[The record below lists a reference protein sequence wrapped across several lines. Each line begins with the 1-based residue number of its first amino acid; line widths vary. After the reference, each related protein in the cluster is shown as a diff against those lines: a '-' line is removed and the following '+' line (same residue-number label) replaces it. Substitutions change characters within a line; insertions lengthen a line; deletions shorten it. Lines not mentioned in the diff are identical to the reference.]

1 MEHRRLYEIKIETL
15 EKENESLKK
24 ELEKQELIKEGYKKK
39 FLNGIKNIKTYENK

>member
-24 ELEKQELIKEGYKKK
+24 ELEKQGTEKGVLKR
-39 FLNGIKNIKTYENK
+39 

>member
-24 ELEKQELIKEGYKKK
+24 NLKNKNLSKKVIRRK
-39 FLNGIKNIKTYENK
+39 FQNGIKNIKIYENK